1 MLEQHKT
8 QVKKS
13 ALFSWESS
21 FSDRVNRYYNFQR
34 LQIIPIEFQLENSY
48 MPWFREMLKMQRAEG
63 CKERE
68 KKEEK
73 DIDKRGVV

>member
-1 MLEQHKT
+1 
-8 QVKKS
+8 
-13 ALFSWESS
+13 
-21 FSDRVNRYYNFQR
+21 
-34 LQIIPIEFQLENSY
+34 